1 MGSPLLKRGGRGD
14 LNRDYT
20 VPMNTGKTVNW
31 DEVYSRLEA
40 ARVSAEITEPSADE
54 KRKVLRKR
62 AVDIAA
68 EPPEKDSP
76 AESIEIVEFT
86 LSNERYSFETRHV
99 SKVFPLSEITPLPC
113 TPAFVYGIVYVKGE
127 IISVIDIRKLFD
139 LPERGI
145 SDKNK
150 IIILHSDKMEF
161 GVLADSVVGVYRIA
175 HNEIEPSLPTLT
187 GIREEYLTGVT
198 KDRVVILDGAKLLN
212 DRKIKVHDEV

>member
-1 MGSPLLKRGGRGD
+1 MTNNGD

-20 VPMNTGKTVNW
+20 VKTGKTINW
-31 DEVYSRLEA
+31 NEVYSRLEA
-40 ARVSAEITEPSADE
+40 ARVSAEITEPSTDE

-62 AVDIAA
+62 AIDIAA
-68 EPPEKDSP
+68 EPPDKDSS

-99 SKVFPLSEITPLPC
+99 SKVYPLGEITPLPC
-113 TPAFVYGIVYVKGE
+113 TPSFVYGIVYVKGE

-145 SDKNK
+145 SDTNK

-175 HNEIEPSLPTLT
+175 LDEIEPSLPTLT
-187 GIREEYLTGVT
+187 GICEEYLTGVT
-198 KDRVVILDGAKLLN
+198 RDRVVILDGAKLLN
-212 DRKIKVHDEV
+212 DRKIIVHDEV

>member
-1 MGSPLLKRGGRGD
+1 
-14 LNRDYT
+14 
-20 VPMNTGKTVNW
+20 MNTGKTINW

-40 ARVSAEITEPSADE
+40 ARVSAEITGPSADAK
-54 KRKVLRKR
+54 KRILRER
-62 AVDIAA
+62 AKEIAA
-68 EPPEKDSP
+68 EPSEKDSS
-76 AESIEIVEFT
+76 AESIEVVEFT

-99 SKVFPLSEITPLPC
+99 SKVYPLSEITPLPC
-113 TPAFVYGIVYVKGE
+113 TPSFVYGIVYVKGE

-175 HNEIEPSLPTLT
+175 LNEIEPSLPTLT
-187 GIREEYLTGVT
+187 GICEEYLTGVT
-198 KDRVVILDGAKLLN
+198 RDRVVILDGAKLLN
-212 DRKIKVHDEV
+212 DRKIIVHEEV

>member
-1 MGSPLLKRGGRGD
+1 VKRNVR
-14 LNRDYT
+14 
-20 VPMNTGKTVNW
+20 VNTGKTINW
-31 DEVYSRLEA
+31 DEVYNRLEA
-40 ARVSAEITEPSADE
+40 AKVSAEIKEPSRNE
-54 KRKVLRKR
+54 KKRILRER
-62 AVDIAA
+62 AKEIAA
-68 EPPEKDSP
+68 EPSEKDSS
-76 AESIEIVEFT
+76 AESIEVVEFT

-99 SKVFPLSEITPLPC
+99 SKVYPLSEITPLPC
-113 TPAFVYGIVYVKGE
+113 TPSFVYGIIYVKGE

-175 HNEIEPSLPTLT
+175 LNEIEPSLPTLT
-187 GIREEYLTGVT
+187 GICEEYLTGVT

-212 DRKIKVHDEV
+212 DREIIVHEEV